1 MLGEAPLLIS
11 SVSLLVSIVTLALV
25 IQLVRNSRRT
35 LRLTERRVNYLR
47 EEQERLALLREEHQI
62 LRQALEQEIRMR
74 VDE

>member
-62 LRQALEQEIRMR
+62 LRQALEQEILMR